1 MTPLPTPTAQS
12 NMARG
17 GGALP
22 AASAQVTSTRLAVL
36 GDLHLYKLWIPPWRL
51 LCKRMLGQINL
62 WWDRRK
68 KFDPA
73 LLPAM
78 LDRAASI
85 APDLMLL
92 TGDVTMTSYPG
103 EFDLVREAL
112 SRVAAIPKLG
122 IPGNHDRYTHASAW
136 FRAMERGLPGLV
148 PEHFP
153 HVRSLTRRWRLLVL
167 DAARPRFLS
176 ARGRVP
182 QAQLREGLDLVRE
195 LKEDDGLIV
204 MCHYPAVPRP
214 DGHPTPWQHRL
225 ANAESVLNLLRGCRA
240 KVVYLHGHVHKPWLV
255 PAAAGIA
262 KLTDLNVG
270 APIMR
275 RPGFPHGQ
283 GFWQLDLSDD
293 GQATVAFT
301 HHVPQ
306 AVRSDKGNRVKI
318 EWESRR
324 LP

>member
-1 MTPLPTPTAQS
+1 
-12 NMARG
+12 MARG

-22 AASAQVTSTRLAVL
+22 AAAAQVTSTRLAVL

-78 LDRAASI
+78 LDRAAAI

-103 EFDLVREAL
+103 EFDLVRDAL
-112 SRVAAIPKLG
+112 VRVAAIPKLG

-136 FRAMERGLPGLV
+136 LRAMERHLPGLV
-148 PEHFP
+148 PDSFP
-153 HVRSLTRRWRLLVL
+153 HLRNLTRRWRLLVL

-182 QAQLREGLDLVRE
+182 QVQLNGAQEVVRN
-195 LKEDDGLIV
+195 LTTDDGLIV
-204 MCHYPAVPRP
+204 MCHYPAVARP
-214 DGHPTPWQHRL
+214 DGRATPWQHRL

-240 KVVYLHGHVHKPWLV
+240 KIVYLHGHVHKPWLV

-262 KLTDLNVG
+262 NLTDLNVG

-275 RPGFPHGQ
+275 RTEYPHGQ

-293 GQATVAFT
+293 AQANVTFT
-301 HHVPQ
+301 HHVPVS
-306 AVRSDKGNRVKI
+306 VRTDGDQNVRI
-318 EWESRR
+318 AWETRSPEVAR
-324 LP
+324 